1 MQNITGN
8 GISTFNG
15 KSIGGSNDIGDNG
28 NNDNTVVIDNNYD
41 NDENVN
47 DANART
53 TELSN
58 TSQSLKH
65 AKSVKWNDTPEG
77 VPRKRMKMTQSDTD
91 TPGALSPKRMKMT
104 LSNIDSKNQ
113 SCHRQ
118 TISETS
124 KGSDSELGNECHLGK
139 IAIGECLSINELQS
153 RTGSSP
159 PSQDHLTLPL
169 PPPLQDHL
177 TSPPPPSP
185 HRDYLTLP
193 CRIRHHQRIG
203 TRLRDAFLSARGN
216 QVLIEGGGNG
226 DGGGGGGGKMALE
239 SRTIIDYMSRIV
251 SRYNDRCLLSRGKG
265 FYFIQVSSVT
275 YQVIQAIVKGD
286 SCQALRTVTITEIS
300 Q

>member
-1 MQNITGN
+1 
-8 GISTFNG
+8 
-15 KSIGGSNDIGDNG
+15 
-28 NNDNTVVIDNNYD
+28 
-41 NDENVN
+41 
-47 DANART
+47 
-53 TELSN
+53 
-58 TSQSLKH
+58 
-65 AKSVKWNDTPEG
+65 
-77 VPRKRMKMTQSDTD
+77 
-91 TPGALSPKRMKMT
+91 MT

-159 PSQDHLTLPL
+159 PSQDHF
-169 PPPLQDHL
+169 

-216 QVLIEGGGNG
+216 QVLIEGGGGNGDGGGGGGNG

-265 FYFIQVSSVT
+265 FYFIQDENFRATFECSRSDCDLKMTCIICAKIGSIEVVC
-275 YQVIQAIVKGD
+275 QNGKEEEEVVVVKHER
-286 SCQALRTVTITEIS
+286 Q
-300 Q
+300 